1 MAKYVCFVKILECLK
16 QTFGIKKTTSFII
29 MPLVALVLFS
39 TALAE
44 EKRPNIVIILADNLG
59 WGDVGI
65 YGGGILRG
73 APTPNIDNLALEGLR
88 LLNFNVEPW
97 CVPSR
102 AALMTGRYP
111 LRTIVSGKCTAYCKQ
126 YMQESEITIAEL
138 LSDAGYET
146 AIYGKW
152 HLGKEAGLFPT
163 DQGFDEWRGIPDT
176 SNNAEWDTKLQ
187 YDASLA
193 PMQRVVQ
200 AKKGG
205 KLKDIKAY
213 DISARRTIDA
223 ESTHKAVS
231 FIEKHAKTGQ
241 PFFLYV
247 PFTQVH
253 SPTLPHPDFE
263 GRTGNGN
270 VADVLAEL
278 DFRTG
283 EILDTIDNLGIAD
296 DTIVIW
302 TSDNGPSQYYPHGA
316 TGYWRG
322 HVPSALEGAIRVP
335 FIIRWPHKIMP
346 GGVNNEIVHIVD
358 LLPSLAS
365 AVGVQLP
372 KDRVFD
378 GIDQM
383 NFFSGTQATS
393 NREGFPIGAYG
404 KMYAYK
410 WRNWKIHYAKQDA
423 MIVVEQD
430 VELGIY
436 NLLIDP
442 KEEHPMGREVG
453 WVERVIRNEIKQLED
468 TLGFTFKIPVFL

>member
-1 MAKYVCFVKILECLK
+1 
-16 QTFGIKKTTSFII
+16 
-29 MPLVALVLFS
+29 
-39 TALAE
+39 
-44 EKRPNIVIILADNLG
+44 
-59 WGDVGI
+59 
-65 YGGGILRG
+65 
-73 APTPNIDNLALEGLR
+73 
-88 LLNFNVEPW
+88 
-97 CVPSR
+97 
-102 AALMTGRYP
+102 
-111 LRTIVSGKCTAYCKQ
+111 
-126 YMQESEITIAEL
+126 
-138 LSDAGYET
+138 
-146 AIYGKW
+146 
-152 HLGKEAGLFPT
+152 
-163 DQGFDEWRGIPDT
+163 
-176 SNNAEWDTKLQ
+176 
-187 YDASLA
+187 
-193 PMQRVVQ
+193 MQRVVQ

-205 KLKDIKAY
+205 KIKDIKAY

-223 ESTHKAVS
+223 ESTHKAVN

-346 GGVNNEIVHIVD
+346 GRVNNEIVHIVD

-378 GIDQM
+378 GVDQM
-383 NFFSGTQATS
+383 DFFIGTQAKS

-453 WVERVIRNEIKQLED
+453 WVERVIRNEIQQLED
-468 TLGFTFKIPVFL
+468 TLGFNFKIPVFL